1 MKRTLLVVLAATM
14 GFSTMGVAIARTVAT
29 PEVDAAGSN
38 FALGA
43 VAPPTQTQ
51 CVGEDGGPYNTVVGI
66 WKGAAM
72 DTSPGAGPDVPLT
85 GKLKVS
91 AKFTAN
97 LTTGRGVGTGKAT
110 LTKGGNTV
118 FAGKFNMVIQ
128 ILNSNQ
134 DVGGRG
140 LLLATLINGD
150 TLVANFEILLNGATG
165 GITGNIDG
173 GPSFPDFSAEWNGTT
188 C

>member
-1 MKRTLLVVLAATM
+1 MKRGLLVLLAATM
-14 GFSTMGVAIARTVAT
+14 GFSTMGVAIARTLAT
-29 PEVDAAGSN
+29 PEVDAAGST

-51 CVGEDGGPYNTVVGI
+51 CVGEDGGPYNTVKGT
-66 WKGAAM
+66 WKGAAN
-72 DTSPGAGPDVPLT
+72 DTSPGVGPDVPLKGT
-85 GKLKVS
+85 LKVT
-91 AKFTAN
+91 ATFTAN
-97 LTTGRGVGTGKAT
+97 LTTGRGVGSGKAT
-110 LTKGGNTV
+110 LTKKGNTV
-118 FAGKFNMVIQ
+118 FSGKFNMVIQ
-128 ILNSNQ
+128 ILNQNN

-140 LLLATLINGD
+140 LLMATLINGD

-173 GPSFPDFSAEWNGTT
+173 APSFSDFSAEWNGRT